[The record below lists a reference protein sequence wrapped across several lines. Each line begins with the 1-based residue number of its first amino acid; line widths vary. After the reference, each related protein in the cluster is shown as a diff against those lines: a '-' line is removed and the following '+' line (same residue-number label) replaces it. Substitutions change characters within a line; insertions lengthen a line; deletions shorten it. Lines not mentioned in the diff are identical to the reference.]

1 MKQNGIAKTLQI
13 IGWVEFACA
22 IMLWILG
29 IFEDISEMLD
39 FDIGIS
45 IVVSSFITCMVFQGF
60 AEVIE
65 LLHKNA
71 KTQEAILDHL
81 QDKPAPKTVLEDIES
96 NLPQI

>member
-1 MKQNGIAKTLQI
+1 
-13 IGWVEFACA
+13 
-22 IMLWILG
+22 
-29 IFEDISEMLD
+29 
-39 FDIGIS
+39 
-45 IVVSSFITCMVFQGF
+45 MVFQGF

-65 LLHKNA
+65 LLHKNS